1 MAYETDWSGQLH
13 STVHLY
19 SHPQSVEVCLG
30 SKDKDNLSHHLF
42 SPRQSCVSLAGLN
55 CATEDDLEYPIPLPS
70 IPSAKI
76 IGVHHHIWFMRL
88 GMEPRAL
95 YMLGKHSTD

>member
-19 SHPQSVEVCLG
+19 PHPQSVEVCLG
-30 SKDKDNLSHHLF
+30 SKDKDNLSHLF
-42 SPRQSCVSLAGLN
+42 SPRQFRVSLAGLN
-55 CATEDDLEYPIPLPS
+55 RAMHPIPLPS
-70 IPSAKI
+70 FPSARI
-76 IGVHHHIWFMRL
+76 IGVHHHTWFTRL